1 MDFVKVT
8 DDKNINSLLAAINQN
23 LRTTNYMQKEMQ
35 KRNTS
40 QSVFVSNFSD
50 EAPLIEEIS
59 PFLPEQ
65 ENNQFE
71 NDILY
76 YMSELSSLK
85 TGSSK
90 DEIREVLPDKDD
102 YDYEKVL
109 LRLMAELVRENNE
122 MAIFSDEE
130 GISLE
135 EKNFLASEIE
145 ENLRRKDILKE
156 LVTEKEKEEES
167 EVHEENKLIFMPT
180 QSGNPCVISEL
191 KHIDSEYYESFAS
204 LFESIITGK
213 FKNLRKFSP
222 NSAVAGLFE
231 VKDFAIRVIL
241 SRLGPREYCV
251 ISAFTKKTDSNKD
264 YQEQINLR
272 ASNFRKLEASLKE
285 NIKNDEFMQLQ
296 ATYQEEL
303 FNMLGR
309 ESKKGIQK
317 EKKDD
322 LNDTTR
328 NN

>member
-8 DDKNINSLLAAINQN
+8 DDKNINDLLAAINQN
-23 LRTTNYMQKEMQ
+23 LRTSNYMQKEMQ

-50 EAPLIEEIS
+50 EDPLIEEIS
-59 PFLPEQ
+59 PFIPEQ
-65 ENNQFE
+65 EYDQFE

-76 YMSELSSLK
+76 YMSELSSL
-85 TGSSK
+85 TAGSSK
-90 DEIREVLPDKDD
+90 EEIREVLPDKDD

-122 MAIFSDEE
+122 MTIFSDEE
-130 GISLE
+130 GVSLE
-135 EKNFLASEIE
+135 EKKFLASEIE

-156 LVTEKEKEEES
+156 LVTEKEKEEEN
-167 EVHEENKLIFMPT
+167 EVHEENKLVFMPT

-191 KHIDSEYYESFAS
+191 KHIDSAYYESFAS

-231 VKDFAIRVIL
+231 VKDFAIRIIL
-241 SRLGPREYCV
+241 SILGPREYCV

-285 NIKNDEFMQLQ
+285 NIKNEEFMQIQ

>member
-23 LRTTNYMQKEMQ
+23 LRTSNYMQKEMQ

-50 EAPLIEEIS
+50 EDPLIEEIS
-59 PFLPEQ
+59 PFIPEQ
-65 ENNQFE
+65 EYDQFE

-76 YMSELSSLK
+76 YMSELSSL
-85 TGSSK
+85 TAGSSK
-90 DEIREVLPDKDD
+90 EEIREVLPDKDD

-122 MAIFSDEE
+122 MTIFSDEE
-130 GISLE
+130 GVSLE
-135 EKNFLASEIE
+135 EKKFLASEIE

-156 LVTEKEKEEES
+156 LVTEKEKEEEN
-167 EVHEENKLIFMPT
+167 EVHEENKLVFMPT

-191 KHIDSEYYESFAS
+191 KHIDSAYYESFAS

-231 VKDFAIRVIL
+231 VKDFAIRIIL

-285 NIKNDEFMQLQ
+285 NIKNEEFMQLQ